1 MRKNILLLL
10 IIGLVMALLAGCG
23 GEEPAPAEPAATTPA
38 ATTPAATTSSTP
50 TTEPPAEP
58 KPVLGELIE
67 EPYFSLNEAGD
78 WVFEDNSGY
87 LTLVKSDPESD
98 SEMCI
103 YTSANLALSSPEKGL
118 EDALFFEDAV
128 QGDNVTYNGIEYMFV
143 ERSVMPMI
151 TLIAVETHTVKAAF
165 DDADDHEVVMT
176 IEIYDASLEEVE
188 PVLQTIK
195 FNEKIV
201 EQK

>member
-1 MRKNILLLL
+1 MKKSLILF
-10 IIGLVMALLAGCG
+10 MALILGISMLAGCG
-23 GEEPAPAEPAATTPA
+23 GAPAQAPTQVPEAVPTNAPAPTPSESAEPTPE
-38 ATTPAATTSSTP
+38 PTP
-50 TTEPPAEP
+50 T
-58 KPVLGELIE
+58 LGPLIE